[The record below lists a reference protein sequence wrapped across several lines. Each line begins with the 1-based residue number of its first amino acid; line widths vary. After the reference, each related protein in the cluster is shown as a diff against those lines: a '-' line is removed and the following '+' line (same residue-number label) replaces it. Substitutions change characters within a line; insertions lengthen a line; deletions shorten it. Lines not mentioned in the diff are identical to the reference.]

1 MADPDH
7 RHRLRLVSFAIRG
20 IIEGFYRR
28 LWTWEERRRV
38 VQIAGESGFTT
49 YVYAPKEDPYQN
61 GDWRTP
67 YPADLAARLVDLAAR
82 TSEMGMAPWFG
93 LRPVGISY
101 ADDADVLR
109 VVEKLRAYRE
119 IGAERLVLLADD
131 IPSQLDAAA
140 GGRFHRL
147 VDAHVWLVEE
157 VLARLELPPAELVF
171 VPTDYHGFG
180 SPYLEHLG
188 ASLPPEVDVCW
199 TGSGVFAPT
208 MSVEEVERIG
218 TVLCRPPLIW
228 DNYPVNDE
236 PDRRELRIGP
246 VRGREAGIA
255 DRARGVLV
263 NPALEPEA
271 TLVPLLTWGE
281 FLGDPD
287 GYDAHDAWQ
296 RALRRVAGNDRDAR
310 TVTTIA
316 AALDRSYIDQGW
328 ERPPEASLAKAVERL
343 AELENRALATDL
355 EQFA

>member
-1 MADPDH
+1 M
-7 RHRLRLVSFAIRG
+7 SFAIRG

-28 LWTWEERRRV
+28 LWTWDERWRV
-38 VQIAGESGFTT
+38 VEMAGASAFTT
-49 YVYAPKEDPYQN
+49 YVYAPKEDRYQN

-67 YPADLAARLVDLAAR
+67 YPADLVGRLADLATR
-82 TSEMGMAPWFG
+82 TRELGMSPWFG

-101 ADDADVLR
+101 ADDADVLHM
-109 VVEKLRAYRE
+109 VEKLRVYRE
-119 IGAERLVLLADD
+119 MGAERLVLLADD

-157 VLARLELPPAELVF
+157 VLGRLELPPSELVF
-171 VPTDYHGFG
+171 VPTDYHGFE

-188 ASLPPEVDVCW
+188 ASLPPELDVCW

-218 TVLCRPPLIW
+218 AVLRRPPLIW

-236 PDRRELRIGP
+236 PDRRDLRIGP
-246 VRGREAGIA
+246 IRDREPGIA
-255 DRARGVLV
+255 ELTRGVLV

-271 TLVPLLTWGE
+271 TLVPLLTWAE
-281 FLGDPD
+281 FLADPE

-296 RALRRVAGNDRDAR
+296 RALRRVAGSDRDAR
-310 TVTTIA
+310 TVATIA

-328 ERPPEASLAKAVERL
+328 ERPPASSLAEAVQRL
-343 AELENRALATDL
+343 GELENRALAADL
-355 EQFA
+355 EPFA